1 MIQAIL
7 FDMDGTLVDSVDL
20 HAEAWQ
26 RAFAKFGREVTLNQA
41 RALIGKGADQ
51 FLSDYFGPEELAR
64 VEDDIN
70 EYRADIFRRDHL
82 PEVRPFPGVRDLF
95 ERIVADGK
103 RIALVSSS
111 NQADLREYQ
120 KIAGIADLLDA
131 ATSADDAE
139 RSKPHPDIFHAALR
153 RLGNPDPRTVVAIG
167 DTPYDVI
174 AAGKA
179 GLPTVGVL
187 CGGFGEV
194 HLREAGC
201 VALYADPAD
210 LLAHYDDSPLAG

>member
-1 MIQAIL
+1 MIQAIR
-7 FDMDGTLVDSVDL
+7 FDMDATLVDSVDL

-26 RAFAKFGREVTLNQA
+26 RAFAKFGREVILNQA

-51 FLSDYFGPEELAR
+51 FLSDYLGPEELAL

-70 EYRADIFRRDHL
+70 EYRVDIFRRDYL
-82 PEVRPFPGVRDLF
+82 PEVCPFPGVRDLF

-103 RIALVSSS
+103 RIALASSS

-120 KIAGIADLLDA
+120 EIAGIADLLDA

-139 RSKPHPDIFHAALR
+139 RSMPHPDIFHAALR
-153 RLGNPDPRTVVAIG
+153 RLGNPDPRTVVAVG

-179 GLPTVGVL
+179 GLPTLGVL

-201 VALYADPAD
+201 VALYADPDD